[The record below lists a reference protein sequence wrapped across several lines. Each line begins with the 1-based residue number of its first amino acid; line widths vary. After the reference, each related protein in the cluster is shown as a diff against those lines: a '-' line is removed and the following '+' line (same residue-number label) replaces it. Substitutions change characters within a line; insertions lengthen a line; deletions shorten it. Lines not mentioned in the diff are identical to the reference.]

1 MQLPSFEEYQ
11 SDQLSKGC
19 SEVLI
24 RDWSPNQVVEE
35 HSHPF
40 AADALIVA
48 GEMWLMVGQDSRH
61 LKVGDTF
68 HLEHNVLHKEMYG
81 AMGATYW
88 VARTNH
94 LN

>member
-1 MQLPSFEEYQ
+1 MQLPSFEEFQ
-11 SDQLSKGC
+11 SNQLSKGC

-48 GEMWLMVGQDSRH
+48 GEMWLIVGQDSQH

-68 HLEHNVLHKEMYG
+68 HLDPNVLHKEIYG
-81 AMGATYW
+81 ARGATYW
-88 VARTNH
+88 VGRTNH

>member
-1 MQLPSFEEYQ
+1 MQLPSFEEFQ

-88 VARTNH
+88 VARTHH